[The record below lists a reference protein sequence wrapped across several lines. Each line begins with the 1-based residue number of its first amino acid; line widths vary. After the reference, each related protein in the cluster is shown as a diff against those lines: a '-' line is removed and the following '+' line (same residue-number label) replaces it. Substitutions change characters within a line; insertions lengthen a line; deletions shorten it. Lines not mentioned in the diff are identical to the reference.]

1 MTKVLLINQE
11 KVPHYRVSAYNY
23 LAAYL
28 TKQGFDLTIMSEGI
42 QPGNIH
48 KVEFTSK
55 ETSLTFFSISR
66 AIIDLDP
73 EVIIYW
79 VRLRHL
85 YLFPMIL
92 FIKMVGKKTI
102 YWGHGVDL
110 YSGETM
116 WLKKFANDIEYRIS
130 DALILYGE
138 HLKKYVKRRHHHKTF
153 IANNTLYFNE
163 YRPGQ
168 HDKASTLKKYGIG
181 TRKNI
186 IYVGRMQRRK
196 KLEDLFGAFQLM
208 NRPDVGLILVGPDDE
223 GVLGEIQG
231 DNVYKLG
238 SIYGDDRLDLMAASD
253 VFCMPGPVGLS
264 IVDSFYCG
272 VPIVTEAGDES
283 PESMYLKN
291 GINGFIV
298 PKGDVGQLASRLR
311 LLLED
316 EALRERFS
324 QAARTE
330 ITTNGHIDRMCE
342 GFSSSLRFVCDSKS

>member
-1 MTKVLLINQE
+1 MPKVLLINQE
-11 KVPHYRVSAYNY
+11 KIPHYRVTSYNY

-28 TKQGFDLTIMSEGI
+28 ARQGFDLTILSEGM
-42 QPGNIH
+42 QEGNTH
-48 KVEFTSK
+48 KVEFKSK
-55 ETSLTFFSISR
+55 ETPLTFLSISK
-66 AIIDLDP
+66 AILELDP

-92 FIKMVGKKTI
+92 FIKLLGKKAI
-102 YWGHGVDL
+102 YWGHGIDL
-110 YSGETM
+110 YSDEAI

-130 DALILYGE
+130 DALILYGA

-168 HDKASTLKKYGIG
+168 SDKASILKKYGIG

-272 VPIVTEAGDES
+272 LPIVTEAGDES

-298 PKGDVGQLASRLR
+298 PEGDVKELAEKLQMMM
-311 LLLED
+311 ED
-316 EALRERFS
+316 DKLRERFS
-324 QAARTE
+324 QAAITE
-330 ITTNGHIDRMCE
+330 ISTNGHIDRMCE
-342 GFSSSLRFVCDSKS
+342 GFSSALQFVCDSTS